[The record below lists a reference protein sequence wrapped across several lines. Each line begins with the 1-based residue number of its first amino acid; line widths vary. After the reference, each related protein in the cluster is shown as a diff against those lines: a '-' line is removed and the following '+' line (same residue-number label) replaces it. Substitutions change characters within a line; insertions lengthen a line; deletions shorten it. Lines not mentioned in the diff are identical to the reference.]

1 MDLKNFFEPK
11 SIAVIGASRNPRKPG
26 NIILRNLVEMQYP
39 GKIFAVNKKAV
50 EVLGKK
56 SYLSVKDIQEP
67 IDLAIIATPASTV
80 CGILEDCA
88 TKKINDVLVISGGF
102 SESGNE
108 KEEEKLRDLIKK
120 KKLNVLG
127 VNCLGIFDAYSNL
140 DTLFNP
146 REKME
151 RPKKGGISV
160 VCQSGSVGSIILDTM
175 AKENYGLRRFISYGN
190 ATGLDESDFIDYL
203 GKDEKT
209 KVICLYIEGIQNGEK
224 FLETCKKASKK
235 KPIIAI
241 KSGVS
246 AKGAEAVKG
255 HTGILAGKAEIYRGA
270 FKQAGVLQVS
280 TIEGMLDC
288 ARIFERSKP
297 TKGGR
302 VLVITN
308 GGGLGVIAAD
318 QLSLHGLALAELS
331 SATKEKLKGKLS
343 PHTNLRNPLDLIG
356 DASDESYKTAIESGL
371 EDANVDMLLVI
382 LLPQAPTITINLLK
396 ILKNIYEKSSKPIC
410 LVIPGG
416 SFADTL
422 KREVEEY
429 IPSFSF
435 STNAILSLKELVEYN
450 KITSGQDRG
459 QD

>member
-26 NIILRNLVEMQYP
+26 NIILKNLVEMQYS
-39 GKIFAVNKKAV
+39 GNIFAVNKKAV

-56 SYLSVKDIQEP
+56 SYLSIKDIQGQV
-67 IDLAIIATPASTV
+67 DLAIIATPASTV
-80 CGILEDCA
+80 YGLLEECA
-88 TKKINDVLVISGGF
+88 FRKINDILVISGGF

-108 KEEEKLRDLIKK
+108 KEEERIRDLIKK

-127 VNCLGIFDAYSNL
+127 PNCLGVFDSYSNL
-140 DTLFNP
+140 DTIFNP

-151 RPKKGGISV
+151 RPKKGGISM
-160 VCQSGSVGSIILDTM
+160 VCQSGAVGSVILDLM

-190 ATGLDESDFIDYL
+190 ASGLDESDFIDYL

-209 KVICLYIEGIQNGEK
+209 KVICLYLEGVQDGEK
-224 FLETCKKASKK
+224 FLETCKKVSKK

-246 AKGAEAVKG
+246 TEGAKAVKH
-255 HTGILAGKAEIYRGA
+255 HTGAIAGKSEIY
-270 FKQAGVLQVS
+270 KGVFRQGGILQVNS
-280 TIEGMLDC
+280 IEELLDC

-297 TKGGR
+297 VKGNKI
-302 VLVITN
+302 LVITN
-308 GGGLGVIAAD
+308 GGELGIIAAD
-318 QLSLHGLALAELS
+318 QIALHGLELADLS

-343 PHTNLRNPLDLIG
+343 PNANLRNPLDLIG
-356 DASDESYKTAIESGL
+356 DASDESYKAAIESGL
-371 EDANVDMLLVI
+371 EDSNVDMLLVI
-382 LLPQAPTITINLLK
+382 LLPQTPTITINLLK
-396 ILKNIYEKSSKPIC
+396 ILKNIYEKASKPIC

-422 KREVEEY
+422 KREAEDY

-435 STNAILSLKELVEYN
+435 STNAVLSLKELVEYH
-450 KITSGQDRG
+450 KIIKGQE
-459 QD
+459 